1 MSQKEPTLG
10 PSSATVTAEQVA
22 DYLKQHPD
30 FFNEA
35 AHLLADINVPH
46 PQSGQAISLVERQ
59 AGVLRERI
67 KSMELK
73 LAELL
78 RHGQENDAISASMQ
92 RWVRGLFLHANSMTM
107 PQFLADSLSQMFNVP
122 QTALVIWRPRAE
134 FVQASWAVP
143 PAADYVESI
152 DAMRCPVCGPAAI
165 SPVARLLP
173 EAGRDCG
180 SMAVL
185 PLRIGAAPEA
195 FGVFVLA
202 SPDARRFAPDL
213 GVAFLERI
221 AEIASAALSSV
232 AQAGAQT
239 GAD

>member
-1 MSQKEPTLG
+1 VSQKEPTLG
-10 PSSATVTAEQVA
+10 LSSAPVTAEQVA
-22 DYLKQHPD
+22 EYLKRHPD

-35 AHLLADINVPH
+35 AHLLAEINVPH

-67 KSMELK
+67 KTMELK

-92 RWVRGLFLHANSMTM
+92 RWIRGLFLHANPATM
-107 PQFLADSLSQMFNVP
+107 PEFLADSLSQVFSVP
-122 QTALVIWRPRAE
+122 QTAIVIWRPLADYA
-134 FVQASWAVP
+134 QASWVGSP
-143 PAADYVESI
+143 TADYVESI
-152 DAMRCPVCGPAAI
+152 DTMRAPVCGPAAI

-185 PLRIGAAPEA
+185 PLRIGAAPFA
-195 FGVFVLA
+195 FGVLVLA

-232 AQAGAQT
+232 ART

>member
-1 MSQKEPTLG
+1 VSQKEPTLG
-10 PSSATVTAEQVA
+10 LSSATVTAEEVA
-22 DYLKQHPD
+22 SYLKSHPD

-35 AHLLADINVPH
+35 AHLLSEINVPH

-59 AGVLRERI
+59 AGVLRDRI
-67 KSMELK
+67 KTMELK
-73 LAELL
+73 LADLL

-92 RWVRGLFLHANSMTM
+92 RWIRGLFLHANPATM
-107 PQFLADSLSQMFNVP
+107 PEFLADSLSQIFNVP
-122 QTALVIWRPRAE
+122 QTAIVIWRPRAE
-134 FVQASWAVP
+134 YVQSNWVVAEST
-143 PAADYVESI
+143 DYVESI
-152 DAMRCPVCGPAAI
+152 HGMRVPVCGPAAL

-185 PLRIGAAPEA
+185 PLRVGAAPEA
-195 FGVFVLA
+195 FGVLVLG

-221 AEIASAALSSV
+221 AEIASAALSAV
-232 AQAGAQT
+232 AKAGAE
-239 GAD
+239 AA

>member
-10 PSSATVTAEQVA
+10 LSSAPVTAEQVA
-22 DYLKQHPD
+22 QYLKRHPD

-35 AHLLADINVPH
+35 AHLLAEINVPH

-67 KSMELK
+67 KTMELK

-92 RWVRGLFLHANSMTM
+92 RWIRGLFLHATPDTM
-107 PQFLADSLSQMFNVP
+107 PEFLADSLSQIFNVP
-122 QTALVIWRPRAE
+122 QTAIVVWRPLADYA
-134 FVQASWAVP
+134 QANWVAAP
-143 PAADYVESI
+143 TADYVESI
-152 DAMRCPVCGPAAI
+152 DTMRGPVCGPASI

-195 FGVFVLA
+195 FGVLVLA

-232 AQAGAQT
+232 ART

>member
-10 PSSATVTAEQVA
+10 LATATVTAEQVA
-22 DYLKQHPD
+22 SYLKSHPD

-35 AHLLADINVPH
+35 AHLLSEINVPH

-67 KSMELK
+67 KTMELK

-78 RHGQENDAISASMQ
+78 RHGQENDAISKSMQ
-92 RWVRGLFLHANSMTM
+92 RWIRGLFLHTNPETM
-107 PQFLADSLSQMFNVP
+107 PEFLADSLSQVFSVP
-122 QTALVIWRPRAE
+122 QTALVIWRPRAD
-134 FVQASWAVP
+134 FAQAKWVVAEST
-143 PAADYVESI
+143 DYVESI
-152 DAMRCPVCGPAAI
+152 HDMRTPVCGPAGL

-180 SMAVL
+180 SMAIL
-185 PLRIGAAPEA
+185 PLRVGAAPEA
-195 FGVFVLA
+195 FGVLVLG

-221 AEIASAALSSV
+221 AEIASAALSS
-232 AQAGAQT
+232 AART
-239 GAD
+239 GADAA